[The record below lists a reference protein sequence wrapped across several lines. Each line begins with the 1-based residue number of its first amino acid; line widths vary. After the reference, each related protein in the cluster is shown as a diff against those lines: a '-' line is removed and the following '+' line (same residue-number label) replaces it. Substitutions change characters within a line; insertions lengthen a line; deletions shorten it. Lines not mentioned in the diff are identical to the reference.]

1 MGLVGISIKN
11 KMKNVQ
17 SLKISLLEQNG
28 SKT

>member
-17 SLKISLLEQNG
+17 LLKISLLEQNG
-28 SKT
+28 SKI